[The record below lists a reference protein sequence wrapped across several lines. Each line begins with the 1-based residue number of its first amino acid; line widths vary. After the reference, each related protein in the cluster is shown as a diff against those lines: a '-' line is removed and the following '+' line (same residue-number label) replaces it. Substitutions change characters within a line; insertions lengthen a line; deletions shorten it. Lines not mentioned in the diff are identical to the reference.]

1 MTSGALKEPAGE
13 QGFWFLS
20 DFWTSRLRVSEKS
33 DETRAKTEG
42 VMMKTITGT
51 KSLFVRF

>member
-33 DETRAKTEG
+33 DETRANVKPKIDYQKG
-42 VMMKTITGT
+42 VMMKTI
-51 KSLFVRF
+51 S